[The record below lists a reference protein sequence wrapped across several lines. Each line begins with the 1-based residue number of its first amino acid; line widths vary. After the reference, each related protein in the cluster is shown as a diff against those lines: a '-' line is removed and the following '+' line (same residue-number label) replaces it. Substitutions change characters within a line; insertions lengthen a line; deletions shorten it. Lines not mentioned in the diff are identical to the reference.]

1 MDTLLETGSATQ
13 PAATPVSARA
23 SQKASLGLGSAQF
36 GCDYGISNT
45 RGRVTEDEVRQI
57 LQYAAQ
63 CGLKAI
69 DVAPYEGDVERILG
83 RCWPFPSP
91 FKPQIRTVRAEKGL
105 DWIESRLKRSVD
117 HMGLA
122 RAAVGIVDCAEDLMG
137 PLGDAL
143 WARMEKLK
151 ADGVF
156 ARIGISA
163 RYEDQ
168 PVALAKRFKPDL
180 IQVPAS
186 ILDQRL
192 VRDGALEALAE
203 MGIEVQVRSVFLQ
216 GLLFTPREAL
226 PSNLQAIGPQLSRIK
241 RHLLETGTDPLHAAL
256 SYAMHLKGV
265 SSVIVG
271 VTSAAELRAVIAA
284 SDRDKPD
291 LAWQAFAIEDEIA
304 LNASLWHADLSDDPR
319 LRQRRSVIR
328 AA

>member
-1 MDTLLETGSATQ
+1 MT
-13 PAATPVSARA
+13 AA
-23 SQKASLGLGSAQF
+23 LGLGSAQF

-57 LQYAAQ
+57 LAYAAQ
-63 CGLKAI
+63 CGLKSI
-69 DVAPYEGDVERILG
+69 DVAPYEGDVERTLG

-91 FKPQIRTVRAEKGL
+91 FKPQIRTVRAENGL
-105 DWIESRLKRSVD
+105 DWVESRLKRSVD

-122 RAAVGIVDCAEDLMG
+122 RVGVGMVDDATDLTG
-137 PLGDAL
+137 PQGDAL
-143 WARMEKLK
+143 WARIEKLK
-151 ADGVF
+151 SDGLF
-156 ARIGISA
+156 ARTGIAA
-163 RYEDQ
+163 RYEDS

-180 IQVPAS
+180 IQLPAS

-192 VRDGALEALAE
+192 VREGALKELAD

-226 PSNLQAIGPQLSRIK
+226 PANLTAIGPQLSRIR
-241 RHLLETGTDPLHAAL
+241 RHLMETGTDPLHAAL
-256 SYAMHLKGV
+256 SYALHLEGV

-284 SDRDKPD
+284 SDRPRPD
-291 LAWQAFAIEDEIA
+291 LPWQAFALEDPVA
-304 LNASLWHADLSDDPR
+304 LDPSLWHADLTDHPV
-319 LRQRRSVIR
+319 LRQRRAVVR

>member
-1 MDTLLETGSATQ
+1 MT
-13 PAATPVSARA
+13 AA
-23 SQKASLGLGSAQF
+23 LGLGSAQF

-45 RGRVTEDEVRQI
+45 RGRVSEDEVRQI
-57 LQYAAQ
+57 LSYAAQ

-69 DVAPYEGDVERILG
+69 DVAPYEGDVERTLG

-105 DWIESRLKRSVD
+105 DWVESRLKRSVE

-122 RAAVGIVDCAEDLMG
+122 RVGVGMVDMADDLMG
-137 PLGDAL
+137 PHGDDL

-151 ADGVF
+151 RDGLF

-163 RYEDQ
+163 RYEDA

-186 ILDQRL
+186 LLDQRL
-192 VRDGALEALAE
+192 VREGALEELAG

-226 PSNLQAIGPQLSRIK
+226 PENLQAIGPQLSRIR
-241 RHLLETGTDPLHAAL
+241 RHLMETGTDPLHAAL
-256 SYAMHLKGV
+256 SFALNLKGV

-284 SDRDKPD
+284 SDRPKPD
-291 LAWQAFAIEDEIA
+291 LPWQAFAIDDPVA
-304 LNASLWHADLSDDPR
+304 LSPVLWHADLSDHPV